1 MRASI
6 FGAHVVEA
14 NFELHKL
21 SVVFAAT
28 CVPLLLALH
37 KLGLQIGK
45 HCELN
50 HDIMIFSLNVVKNF
64 NYNTSITKIKVK

>member
-1 MRASI
+1 MHASI

-21 SVVFAAT
+21 SVVFAIA

-37 KLGLQIGK
+37 ELGLQIGK
-45 HCELN
+45 
-50 HDIMIFSLNVVKNF
+50 
-64 NYNTSITKIKVK
+64 

>member
-1 MRASI
+1 MHASF

-21 SVVFAAT
+21 SVVFVVV

-37 KLGLQIGK
+37 KPRLQIGK
-45 HCELN
+45 CCELN
-50 HDIMIFSLNVVKNF
+50 HDIMMLFLERNEKL
-64 NYNTSITKIKVK
+64 